1 MVTIREFEFIDHFIY
16 LPHDGK
22 WTDIMGT
29 QLPVG
34 QSEMNVPSG
43 EPNSVTRLIQGS
55 GVTKDIHLGLVSLN
69 FPLEMDVG

>member
-1 MVTIREFEFIDHFIY
+1 
-16 LPHDGK
+16 
-22 WTDIMGT
+22 MGT